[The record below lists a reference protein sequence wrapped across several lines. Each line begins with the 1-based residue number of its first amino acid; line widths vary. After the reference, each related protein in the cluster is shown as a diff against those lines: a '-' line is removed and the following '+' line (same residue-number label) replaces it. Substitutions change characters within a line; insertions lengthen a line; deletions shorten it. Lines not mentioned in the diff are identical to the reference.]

1 MFEEQDDGTEESKKC
16 PFCGFMDNCEHLLLF
31 VDLTFRNAEGGRLY
45 SAFGR
50 RWGTIAGDE
59 DDDFDEAEAFDELLN
74 EVDSLAD
81 SSCSYVRE
89 GGPSMTSEYCA
100 YYCSSIDRVASAV
113 QKFPDIEETPEK
125 VVEEEY
131 ASSGE
136 ASKPASGHA
145 SRKTDPPQTDEQRA
159 RRRAVLVIV
168 TDWPYGTMAFKFG
181 TAMRGALHVQS
192 DDIKL
197 VQMGP
202 ERIFRAETET
212 DENSFFEALSAS
224 GVSYSGRVLFVEL

>member
-1 MFEEQDDGTEESKKC
+1 MIEEHDDGTEDSENC
-16 PFCGFMDNCEHLLLF
+16 PFCGSTTSCDHLLLF

-50 RWGTIAGDE
+50 RWATISGEE
-59 DDDFDEAEAFDELLN
+59 DDNFDEAEAFDELLD

-81 SSCSYVRE
+81 SSCSYVHQ
-89 GGPSMTSEYCA
+89 GGPGMTSGYCA
-100 YYCSSIDRVASAV
+100 YYCSSNERVAAAV
-113 QKFPDIEETPEK
+113 QTFSDIAETPEM
-125 VVEEEY
+125 VEEEEY
-131 ASSGE
+131 AASWE

-145 SRKTDPPQTDEQRA
+145 SSETDPPPTDEQRA

-168 TDWPYGTMAFKFG
+168 TDWPGGTMAFKFG
-181 TAMRGALHVQS
+181 SAMRGALQVQS

-202 ERIFRAETET
+202 ERIFRAETDT
-212 DENSFFEALSAS
+212 DERSFFEALSAS